1 METYVVEVEK
11 LVCIKGTVTI
21 DAVNPQEA
29 EDMTIQR
36 INSKE
41 LTVFSDDIEWDYYE
55 NEYFKSDGDISVKLF
70 AKINDYT
77 FYLPYYM
84 IIVCEHI
91 KKYTTGILMYR
102 VIFKRKSIEQ
112 CLKLII
118 F

>member
-55 NEYFKSDGDISVKLF
+55 NEYQDGSF
-70 AKINDYT
+70 Q
-77 FYLPYYM
+77 
-84 IIVCEHI
+84 
-91 KKYTTGILMYR
+91 TTGYIDGTLP
-102 VIFKRKSIEQ
+102 E
-112 CLKLII
+112 
-118 F
+118 